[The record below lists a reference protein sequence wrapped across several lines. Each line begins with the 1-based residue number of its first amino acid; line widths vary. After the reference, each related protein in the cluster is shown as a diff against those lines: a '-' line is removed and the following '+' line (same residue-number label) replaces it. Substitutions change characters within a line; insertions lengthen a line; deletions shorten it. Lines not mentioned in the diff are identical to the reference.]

1 LIQIAHVSGSF
12 TYSIFASD
20 GKLVMSGQSDK
31 NAIDLNGVAPGIYQ
45 IILSQNN
52 QLVPLRFVLKPG
64 FN

>member
-1 LIQIAHVSGSF
+1 
-12 TYSIFASD
+12 
-20 GKLVMSGQSDK
+20 MSGQSDK